1 MKGIVVEI
9 KGSRAAVL
17 TDNGI
22 VELVKNK
29 NYNKGQVI
37 FVKTQSKI
45 AIISASV
52 AAAVIIVAGGSTA
65 TYLTPYSVVS
75 MDINPSIELSLN
87 RYDNVLKV
95 VSENEDAQKAL
106 ANVNLKNLK
115 VDVALKEVTKA
126 VMDNGYIKDGNGGV
140 VISASSKNESKAQK
154 LAENLGK
161 EITAAVNENVT
172 GENKVSVESKA
183 VTEADV
189 LKAHQMG
196 VTAGKMDIIEKVAA
210 TSGKEIDKEF
220 VELWKN
226 IPVKDILAAAA
237 LAPED
242 AAKLETAL

>member
-183 VTEADV
+183 VTEA
-189 LKAHQMG
+189 
-196 VTAGKMDIIEKVAA
+196 
-210 TSGKEIDKEF
+210 
-220 VELWKN
+220 
-226 IPVKDILAAAA
+226 
-237 LAPED
+237 
-242 AAKLETAL
+242 